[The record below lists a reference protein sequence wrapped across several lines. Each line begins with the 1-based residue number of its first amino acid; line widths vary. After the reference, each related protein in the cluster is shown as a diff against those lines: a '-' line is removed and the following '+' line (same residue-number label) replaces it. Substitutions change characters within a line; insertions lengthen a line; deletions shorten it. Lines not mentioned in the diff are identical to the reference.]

1 MKKWNKKQL
10 LVYINSNSSFI
21 YVQTELCR
29 FSCKM
34 YINGNLLPFKATGFW
49 GDLEVRSLNL
59 LTKLLDNRFK
69 RYVTY
74 AYNKEHKLNNGNLWL
89 FKGYL

>member
-10 LVYINSNSSFI
+10 LAYINSNSGFI
-21 YVQTELCR
+21 YVQTELCK

-49 GDLEVRSLNL
+49 GDLEVKSLNL
-59 LTKLLDNRFK
+59 LNKLLDNKFK
-69 RYVTY
+69 GYATY
-74 AYNKEHKLNNGNLWL
+74 AYNKAHNLNNGNLWL
-89 FKGYL
+89 FRGYL